1 MKYINNNLFNF
12 IIISTFFISCVP
24 IEFNKNIGEECKV
37 NLHCNS
43 GCCSSNKCVNSDE
56 CKDLKNKVYTLQI
69 IASIVLVVICCI
81 YLFVKLKIIKK
92 NFQEKIEDKEGKEG
106 KENNKNKSE

>member
-43 GCCSSNKCVNSDE
+43 GCCSSDKCVSSDD
-56 CKDLKNKVYTLQI
+56 CKDLKNKVYTIQI

-92 NFQEKIEDKEGKEG
+92 NFQEKIEDKEGKE
-106 KENNKNKSE
+106 NNKNKSE